1 MNNLQHVQTTRH
13 ATFVGWDVIMFNF
26 QLTISIRV
34 MCCFCRVMD
43 KEPSCALGNRSMV
56 KVVVSGRPDNSWYIL
71 GGGGGRRVATAM
83 GKLFSMSMSLPFIGE
98 AFQASDSRRERVAVV
113 VVMGGGAGGAF
124 ILILSFHHVKYS
136 RPTTQ

>member
-1 MNNLQHVQTTRH
+1 
-13 ATFVGWDVIMFNF
+13 MFNF

-34 MCCFCRVMD
+34 RCCFCRVMD

-56 KVVVSGRPDNSWYIL
+56 KVVVCGRPDNSWYIL
-71 GGGGGRRVATAM
+71 GGGGGGGRRVATAM

-98 AFQASDSRRERVAVV
+98 AFQASDSRRERVVVAVV

-124 ILILSFHHVKYS
+124 IIILSFHHVKYS